1 MIHHPFFNPLEKALR
16 IYAVLYLAIVIFQLV
31 GLVMYAVNVWPE
43 AQHSVSSGMVYFLPI
58 ALFIGFAR
66 SFVWIRIYWKG
77 GRALATLR
85 TEGESS
91 RLSDH
96 LVPILG
102 SLTTHL
108 VVSCVLDFLFLPAYF
123 VSDTLLPF
131 AVAGWRLGVVELARL
146 LFPQAFGFAALILAF
161 LTHQYGQFLKERSEM
176 QEELE
181 LTI

>member
-16 IYAVLYLAIVIFQLV
+16 FYAALYLAIVVFQLV

-43 AQHSVSSGMVYFLPI
+43 AQNTMWSGMVYFLPL
-58 ALFIGFAR
+58 ALFLGFAR

-77 GRALATLR
+77 GKALATLR
-85 TEGESS
+85 TDGESS

-102 SLTTHL
+102 SLTTLL
-108 VVSCVLDFLFLPAYF
+108 VASCILDFLFLPAYF
-123 VSDTLLPF
+123 VSDTFLPF
-131 AVAGWRLGVVELARL
+131 SVAGWRLGVVELARL

-161 LTHQYGQFLKERSEM
+161 LTRQYGQLLRERSQM
-176 QEELE
+176 KEELE